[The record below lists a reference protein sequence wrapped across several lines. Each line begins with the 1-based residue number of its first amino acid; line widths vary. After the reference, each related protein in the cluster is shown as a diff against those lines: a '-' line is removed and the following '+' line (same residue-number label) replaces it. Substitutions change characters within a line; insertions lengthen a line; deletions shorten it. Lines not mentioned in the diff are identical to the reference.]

1 MGRHRSR
8 RSLLR
13 GLGAA
18 GVLGMTGCLGR
29 RSRKTQTRTPAGDV
43 NVRITEDRF
52 DPARI
57 EVSPGETVTWL
68 NEGNRIHTVTAD
80 EDRIPSVRL
89 YFASGGF
96 QREIA
101 AKVAYPLKGGLEHG
115 DRYEHTFERPGKY
128 GYYSIPLEDENMEGN
143 VVVTES

>member
-1 MGRHRSR
+1 MERHRSR

-13 GLGAA
+13 GLGAG

-29 RSRKTQTRTPAGDV
+29 RSQETQMPTADV
-43 NVRITEDRF
+43 NVRITEERF
-52 DPARI
+52 EPPRI

-80 EDRIPSVRL
+80 EDRIPSVRQ

-96 QREIA
+96 QREIS

-115 DRYEHTFERPGKY
+115 ERYEHTFEQPGTY
-128 GYYSIPLEDENMEGN
+128 GYYSIPLEDENMKGI
-143 VVVTES
+143 VVVTEP

>member
-1 MGRHRSR
+1 MRRYRSR

-13 GLGAA
+13 GLGTAS
-18 GVLGMTGCLGR
+18 VLGMAGCLGQS
-29 RSRKTQTRTPAGDV
+29 SRKTQPPTGDV
-43 NVRITEDRF
+43 SVRITEERTF
-52 DPARI
+52 DPSRI
-57 EVSPGETVTWL
+57 TVSPGETVTWL
-68 NEGNRIHTVTAD
+68 NKGNRIHSVTAD

-101 AKVAYPLKGGLEHG
+101 ARVAYPLKGGLEHG
-115 DRYEHTFERPGKY
+115 ERYEHTFEQPGTY
-128 GYYSIPLEDENMEGN
+128 GYYSIPLEAETMEGT

>member
-1 MGRHRSR
+1 
-8 RSLLR
+8 
-13 GLGAA
+13 
-18 GVLGMTGCLGR
+18 MTGCLGR
-29 RSRKTQTRTPAGDV
+29 SRKTETRKTKGNV
-43 NVRITEDRF
+43 NVRIAEDRF

-80 EDRIPSVRL
+80 EDRIPSVQL

-101 AKVAYPLKGGLEHG
+101 AKIAYPLKGGLEHG
-115 DRYEHTFERPGKY
+115 GRYEHMFERPGTY
-128 GYYSIPLEDENMEGN
+128 GYYSIPLKGENVEGTIIVME
-143 VVVTES
+143 S